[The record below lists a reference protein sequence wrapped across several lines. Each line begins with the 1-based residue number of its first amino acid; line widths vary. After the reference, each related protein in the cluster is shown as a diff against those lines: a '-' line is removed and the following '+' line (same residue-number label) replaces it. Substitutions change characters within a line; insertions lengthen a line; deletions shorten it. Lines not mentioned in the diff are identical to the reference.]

1 MSPDQGP
8 TPSRLHPS
16 VAEWKQIVAP
26 YEEPSVWRATAQIV
40 ETLGPYVLLCVL
52 MVHSL
57 AVSWWLTLALAAL
70 AGTLLMRVF
79 IIFHDC
85 GHGSF
90 FCSRLANDV
99 TSSSR
104 QCDCRGRDLM
114 SADEEGCVEANRRE
128 IGERQAVSLTLSR
141 KSPICQTG
149 SGRAR
154 GPASPSYYCRI

>member
-16 VAEWKQIVAP
+16 VVAWKQIVAP
-26 YEEPSVWRATAQIV
+26 YEEPSVWRATGQIV

-70 AGTLLMRVF
+70 AGTLL
-79 IIFHDC
+79 
-85 GHGSF
+85 
-90 FCSRLANDV
+90 
-99 TSSSR
+99 SR